1 MSNPIPLEAR
11 RLRAQRE
18 VHELQC
24 EIKKAR
30 QDAKTWRAR
39 YEAGGGDKALRAE
52 QKAQG
57 HLMAVLEEL
66 EQFIEVNKDLLLED
80 NQD

>member
-1 MSNPIPLEAR
+1 MTNPIPIEAR

-18 VHELQC
+18 VHELRC
-24 EIKKAR
+24 EINKAR
-30 QDAKTWRAR
+30 ADAKTWRGR
-39 YEAGGGDKALRAE
+39 YEAGGGEKALRNE

-66 EQFIEVNKDLLLED
+66 YDFIEKNRELLDEE
-80 NQD
+80 NQ